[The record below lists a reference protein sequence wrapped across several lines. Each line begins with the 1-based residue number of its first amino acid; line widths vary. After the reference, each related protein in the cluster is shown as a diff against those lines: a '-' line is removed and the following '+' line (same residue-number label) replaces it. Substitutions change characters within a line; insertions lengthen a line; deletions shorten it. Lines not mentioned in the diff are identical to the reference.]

1 MSSSRNPSREIGS
14 LPPGIGAEQLA
25 ADAHHMSAAVLTKV
39 APAGSKRL
47 LADVSALAGKGSVAK
62 TPALDRLEAAL
73 GRDFADRLV
82 AALSDKRGD
91 PRP

>member
-1 MSSSRNPSREIGS
+1 
-14 LPPGIGAEQLA
+14 
-25 ADAHHMSAAVLTKV
+25 MSAALLTKV

-47 LADVSALAGKGSVAK
+47 LADVSAPAGNDAVSK

-82 AALSDKRGD
+82 AALSDKRVDSGA
-91 PRP
+91 